1 MRVIEAGEN
10 GIIIYICRINDKLAC
25 MEMTTPNPELLKQLV
40 VMKMPFGKYKDVVL
54 CDLPVSYL
62 EWFQRKGF
70 PQGKLGMLLETMLVI
85 KMNGLSA
92 LLDPLKNKR

>member
-1 MRVIEAGEN
+1 MSQP
-10 GIIIYICRINDKLAC
+10 D
-25 MEMTTPNPELLKQLV
+25 PELLKQLV

-70 PQGKLGMLLETMLVI
+70 PRGKLGMLLETMLVI
-85 KMNGLSA
+85 KMNGLA
-92 LLDPLKNKR
+92 QLLDPLKKKS

>member
-1 MRVIEAGEN
+1 
-10 GIIIYICRINDKLAC
+10 
-25 MEMTTPNPELLKQLV
+25 MEMSAPDPEMLQQLV

-70 PQGKLGMLLETMLVI
+70 PKGKLGMLLETMLVI
-85 KMNGLSA
+85 KMNGLTQ
-92 LLDPLKNKR
+92 LLDPLKKKRYT